1 MLVDET
7 DRLMDRVLKSLLDRR
22 SSSSCVAIGF
32 LHFSLEMPQGWR
44 DST

>member
-1 MLVDET
+1 VIIFFMLV
-7 DRLMDRVLKSLLDRR
+7 
-22 SSSSCVAIGF
+22 VAISF